1 MTHSFQGDAQLW
13 PADLHHQRCRAV
25 SHFATTPGSTRSS
38 RLHMMPWI
46 AVHRRHQ
53 NKVQWNRESAC
64 KLDWFASWRSEA
76 IIPLSQDPSTGEG
89 DQNFLDPFWAHGHQ
103 YSCMSRIKATREA
116 FLHHSS
122 FPFSSSLWQMTGL
135 FQFSDQ
141 RHSWRPSD
149 SCSNWMQFGRS
160 CFGIIVVGRPAHS
173 CSKLLDC
180 TLGWTEKDQT
190 AFCRPAAYSG
200 VSMLRYGDP
209 QLVQPISSFD
219 GWNICRCPW
228 SGILCRLAWDLA
240 VEICWNHTGI
250 YLNSKHETHIFC
262 AGVAEMLLH
271 AAGCEQLDK
280 AVQDGMGHNF
290 PVLWKPYMSN
300 SLILVTDVGESWQ
313 ILQILILAGWSWTK
327 DLRCFGWHGWIVLAP
342 RQKTV
347 AKRATGQWPHLS
359 AGQNRCKSST
369 SSCHFQNS
377 IFHIF
382 LYFLIFFVSCVMSCG
397 DQRCAHSPWTSMHA
411 FVTMSEKLHM
421 KALQSFRHGVGGEL
435 WKPLVLAVNFWV
447 HQCMLYV
454 LVILVSAPLV
464 LLVWLFQSPEH
475 TITQI
480 QIHKKKFC
488 TVNQTSWSGPQEWDL
503 KRRDSKTGV
512 VFPLCQCKQRKIY
525 NTEPALC
532 EMNKFEAWLD
542 PFELEVD
549 ESRVS
554 TTRYYTRLEICNQ
567 LVLHS
572 LIISYLRARIWSQAE
587 DYMMRHLSRKQD
599 DFSHLVVADVAF
611 DVFTRA

>member
-240 VEICWNHTGI
+240 VEICWNMLKSYWDLSQLKARDTHLLRRCSWDAFACSGMRTTGQSSTGRDGTQFSRPLEAIHVELAHTC
-250 YLNSKHETHIFC
+250 H
-262 AGVAEMLLH
+262 
-271 AAGCEQLDK
+271 
-280 AVQDGMGHNF
+280 
-290 PVLWKPYMSN
+290 
-300 SLILVTDVGESWQ
+300 
-313 ILQILILAGWSWTK
+313 
-327 DLRCFGWHGWIVLAP
+327 RCGWILTNLTDPNSCWMVLNQRSEMFWLTWLDRASSEA
-342 RQKTV
+342 KNCGEKSYWAV
-347 AKRATGQWPHLS
+347 A
-359 AGQNRCKSST
+359 
-369 SSCHFQNS
+369 
-377 IFHIF
+377 
-382 LYFLIFFVSCVMSCG
+382 
-397 DQRCAHSPWTSMHA
+397 
-411 FVTMSEKLHM
+411 
-421 KALQSFRHGVGGEL
+421 SFER
-435 WKPLVLAVNFWV
+435 W
-447 HQCMLYV
+447 
-454 LVILVSAPLV
+454 
-464 LLVWLFQSPEH
+464 
-475 TITQI
+475 
-480 QIHKKKFC
+480 
-488 TVNQTSWSGPQEWDL
+488 
-503 KRRDSKTGV
+503 
-512 VFPLCQCKQRKIY
+512 
-525 NTEPALC
+525 TEPL
-532 EMNKFEAWLD
+532 
-542 PFELEVD
+542 
-549 ESRVS
+549 
-554 TTRYYTRLEICNQ
+554 
-567 LVLHS
+567 
-572 LIISYLRARIWSQAE
+572 
-587 DYMMRHLSRKQD
+587 
-599 DFSHLVVADVAF
+599 
-611 DVFTRA
+611 